1 MASESTINPN
11 LETILREHR
20 VFPPPEEFA
29 KQAHIKSLAEYQKMY
44 QRSVTDPEGFWA
56 DAARELHW
64 FRPWTKVLDWNLPWA
79 KWFVGGRIN
88 LCYNCVD
95 RHVMNGLADKT
106 AILWEGEPGEV
117 RKLTFGELHAEVQ
130 KFANVL
136 KGLGIKKGD
145 RVAVYMGMTP
155 ELAIAILACA
165 RIGAVHSV
173 IFGGFAAN
181 AIVDRVNDSQCV
193 AILTQDT
200 SYRRGNEVKLK
211 ATVDEAVGLC
221 PTVKNVVVYRR
232 SGSPV
237 NLQAGRDH
245 WWHELVAKADAE
257 CPAEELDS
265 EDPLYILYT
274 SGTTG
279 KPKGLVHTT
288 GGYAVQ
294 TYLTSKY
301 IFDLREDDVYWCTA
315 DIGWVTGH
323 SYVVYGI
330 LQNGATTVMY
340 EGAPNYPG
348 PDRFWQLIDD
358 HKVTVFYTAP
368 TAIRAFIKWG
378 DEYPARHDLN
388 TLRLLGTVGE
398 PINPE
403 AWIWYREV
411 IGHGRCPIVDTW
423 WQTETGGIMIS
434 PIPGAVATKP
444 GSATRPF
451 FGVVPAI
458 VSLALLGLRDKTI
471 FLAARGEHYW
481 LKLLVF
487 LFPFTDQIAAFKIIM
502 LGLWWGAA
510 TSKLNHHFPY
520 VVAAMISNNALLRGR
535 AFNWLKRMLYRDPV
549 NDLRPTWIPKFMAHV
564 GGTTAEFIVPAVLVF
579 FADSHPWRWWLIGFM
594 VIFHLNII
602 SNLPMGVPLEWNV
615 FFIFSLFYLFGHY
628 GSITIYDLNSPLLLA
643 FLMAALVV
651 VPIVG
656 NVFPQQISFLPALRY
671 YAGNWAS
678 SVWCFRAGAEE
689 KLDAGVIKSSALT
702 ANQLAK
708 LYDPATAEIMSD
720 KARAFRSMHVHG
732 RALNGLVPRAL
743 GEEANEA
750 DYTFREGELVA
761 GSLIGW
767 NFGEGHLHNEQL
779 LEAVQRRCN
788 FDEGDLR
795 VIILE
800 GQPIQTQRQWYRIV
814 DAKTGLIEEG
824 YVTVADMLAR
834 QPWPEPDDEFP
845 VHLTTHGAGAPHG

>member
-1 MASESTINPN
+1 M
-11 LETILREHR
+11 
-20 VFPPPEEFA
+20 
-29 KQAHIKSLAEYQKMY
+29 
-44 QRSVTDPEGFWA
+44 GF
-56 DAARELHW
+56 
-64 FRPWTKVLDWNLPWA
+64 
-79 KWFVGGRIN
+79 I
-88 LCYNCVD
+88 
-95 RHVMNGLADKT
+95 
-106 AILWEGEPGEV
+106 
-117 RKLTFGELHAEVQ
+117 
-130 KFANVL
+130 
-136 KGLGIKKGD
+136 
-145 RVAVYMGMTP
+145 TP
-155 ELAIAILACA
+155 ELPDVDPDTWPTLPAASRLQVVTRHWVEHGLGTPSAIYLLYVIKMAAYAAGAAAVISLTPGLGGLGH
-165 RIGAVHSV
+165 IGAWWTQPIVYQKFV
-173 IFGGFAAN
+173 IFTLLFEVLGLGCGSGPLTARFWPPIGGFLYWLRPKTIRLPPWPN
-181 AIVDRVNDSQCV
+181 EVPFTRGDTRTIVD
-193 AILTQDT
+193 
-200 SYRRGNEVKLK
+200 
-211 ATVDEAVGLC
+211 VGLYALVLASGIWALLSPGHGGSVTGTGDVGLID
-221 PTVKNVVVYRR
+221 PTV
-232 SGSPV
+232 
-237 NLQAGRDH
+237 
-245 WWHELVAKADAE
+245 
-257 CPAEELDS
+257 
-265 EDPLYILYT
+265 
-274 SGTTG
+274 
-279 KPKGLVHTT
+279 
-288 GGYAVQ
+288 
-294 TYLTSKY
+294 
-301 IFDLREDDVYWCTA
+301 
-315 DIGWVTGH
+315 
-323 SYVVYGI
+323 
-330 LQNGATTVMY
+330 
-340 EGAPNYPG
+340 
-348 PDRFWQLIDD
+348 
-358 HKVTVFYTAP
+358 
-368 TAIRAFIKWG
+368 
-378 DEYPARHDLN
+378 
-388 TLRLLGTVGE
+388 
-398 PINPE
+398 
-403 AWIWYREV
+403 
-411 IGHGRCPIVDTW
+411 
-423 WQTETGGIMIS
+423 
-434 PIPGAVATKP
+434 
-444 GSATRPF
+444 
-451 FGVVPAI
+451 VVPTI
-458 VSLALLGLRDKTI
+458 VALALLGLRDKTI

-487 LFPFTDQIAAFKIIM
+487 LFPFTDQIAAFKIIL

-520 VVAAMISNNALLRGR
+520 VVAAMISNNPLLRGR

-564 GGTTAEFIVPAVLVF
+564 GGTTAEFIVPALLVF

-678 SVWCFRAGAEE
+678 SVWCFRSGAEE
-689 KLDAGVIKSSALT
+689 KLDADVIKSSALT

-708 LYDPATAEIMSD
+708 LYDSATAEIMSD
-720 KARAFRSMHVHG
+720 KVRAFRSMHVHG

-750 DYTFREGELVA
+750 DYTFREGETVA
-761 GSLIGW
+761 GPLIGW

-845 VHLTTHGAGAPHG
+845 VHLTTHGADASR